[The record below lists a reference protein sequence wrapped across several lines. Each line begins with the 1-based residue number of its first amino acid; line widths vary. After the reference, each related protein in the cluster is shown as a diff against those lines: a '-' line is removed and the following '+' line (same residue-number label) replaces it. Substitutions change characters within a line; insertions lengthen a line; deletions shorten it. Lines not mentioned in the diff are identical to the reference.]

1 MVKKG
6 LPFRSAYKVVG
17 QLVAYCIANQ
27 KTLET
32 LTLEEYRAADP
43 IFEQDV
49 YAAIDPDTCVSGRA
63 CYGGP
68 APESVK
74 AQIASMRQFLQEY
87 KN

>member
-17 QLVAYCIANQ
+17 QLVAYCIAHK

-32 LTLEEYRAADP
+32 LTLEEYKAANP
-43 IFEQDV
+43 IFENDV
-49 YAAIDPDTCVSGRA
+49 YAAIDPDVCVAGRA

-74 AQIASMRQFLQEY
+74 MQIESMRKFLKESS
-87 KN
+87 